1 MSDDVCIW
9 WCLQCNLVDLKLLLA
24 VWFVFSYPKLATSFV
39 FSSSTSLS
47 LALMTRALALL
58 LSFTNFGFQRLLG
71 TCRSWSVGNLLAF
84 IVQGVCVYFLN
95 SSNTLWET
103 LMQVRF
109 RLTRMGTCPHVT
121 DLLLD
126 ATGPLQP
133 LHTRVLE
140 AGCEVNP
147 SWKLGCSW
155 VKTGSVGCCTFKLST
170 VLHETRGTFG
180 RSPKIYQAK
189 LAHTFC
195 IFELGDIHAMIPC
208 DVFGA

>member
-84 IVQGVCVYFLN
+84 IVQGVCVYRFWILP
-95 SSNTLWET
+95 TLCEKPWCKWGSAWLVWALV
-103 LMQVRF
+103 LMWRIYF
-109 RLTRMGTCPHVT
+109 WM
-121 DLLLD
+121 LLD
-126 ATGPLQP
+126 HCNLCTHEYWRLVARSIQVGNSAA
-133 LHTRVLE
+133 
-140 AGCEVNP
+140 AG
-147 SWKLGCSW
+147 WKL
-155 VKTGSVGCCTFKLST
+155 
-170 VLHETRGTFG
+170 VL
-180 RSPKIYQAK
+180 
-189 LAHTFC
+189 
-195 IFELGDIHAMIPC
+195 
-208 DVFGA
+208 